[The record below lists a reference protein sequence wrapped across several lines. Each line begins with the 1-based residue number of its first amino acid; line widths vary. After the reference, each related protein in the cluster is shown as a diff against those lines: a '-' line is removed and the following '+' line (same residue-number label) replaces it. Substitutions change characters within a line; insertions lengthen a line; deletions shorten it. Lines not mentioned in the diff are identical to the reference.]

1 MKQTRRVKDEIT
13 RINHWRLANY
23 FRCRCFFLPLF
34 YLYYQRKKIV
44 EIGNVE
50 VTAEQE
56 KAIVI
61 PPAVAGIAI
70 AGGIILVIIGLKRK
84 S

>member
-1 MKQTRRVKDEIT
+1 M
-13 RINHWRLANY
+13 
-23 FRCRCFFLPLF
+23 
-34 YLYYQRKKIV
+34 
-44 EIGNVE
+44 E